1 MNVLVL
7 VLATLAPLQSSGDPA
22 AFERGLAAIQPQRI
36 RADLT
41 FLADDEM
48 RGRDTPSPEQRV
60 AARYLRAR
68 VAQLGFEPAGE
79 DGSFFDRYRLGF
91 RRLDAEAS
99 SLSVREGEHERR
111 LAFGKDYFFAVTSD
125 GLDLDVEGGVV
136 YLGEGGRDE
145 FEAAGAAVQGR
156 WVLCLDTGTR
166 ALQRKKRAQEFGA
179 VGLLVTPGPDYSKEP
194 YATRFA
200 RTTEGLLD
208 GRLTSG
214 PIPEGPDGPDGPEG
228 PDAAPEAPRDEVDA
242 PPLPQ
247 VYVVPALG
255 SAWISAHEVG
265 DEIPLVVHETRR
277 ATETVEV
284 ENVCAL
290 WRGSDPTLAQDAM
303 IVSAHYDHVG
313 VNGDDVYNG
322 ADDNGSGSSG
332 LLAVAE
338 ALAAH
343 GPLSRSVLLIWVSG
357 EEKGLFGSQAW
368 AAAPTLEAGMR
379 PVSDLNIDMIG
390 RNAPERLGITPSE
403 NHRQANFLSK
413 VARELAPLEGFPVL
427 ESADEYYNRSDQANF
442 AKLDIPV
449 CFFFSGEHEDYHK
462 PTDTA
467 DKIDY
472 DKIHRV
478 SRLVYRMLTRL
489 DSQGF

>member
-1 MNVLVL
+1 MHTPL
-7 VLATLAPLQSSGDPA
+7 LALAALALASPQSSGDAA

-36 RADLT
+36 RADLV

-60 AARYLRAR
+60 AARYLRSR
-68 VAQLGFEPAGE
+68 VSRLGFEPAGE
-79 DGSFFDRYRLGF
+79 DGGFLDPYLLGF
-91 RRLDAEAS
+91 RRLDADES
-99 SLSVREGEHERR
+99 GVTVRAGEDEERLR
-111 LAFGKDYFFAVTSD
+111 FGRDYFLAST
-125 GLDLDVEGGVV
+125 GEAETLDVEGGVI
-136 YLGEGGRDE
+136 YLGAAGRDE
-145 FEAAGAAVQGR
+145 FEAKGDAIAGR

-166 ALQRKKRAQEFGA
+166 AMQRKKRAQELGA
-179 VGLLVTPGPDYSKEP
+179 VGVLVTPGPDYAKEP
-194 YATRFA
+194 YAERFA
-200 RTTEGLLD
+200 RITAGLSA
-208 GRLTSG
+208 GRLTGG
-214 PIPEGPDGPDGPEG
+214 PVTPLAPGSAARESADPGAEG
-228 PDAAPEAPRDEVDA
+228 AAQPF
-242 PPLPQ
+242 PQ
-247 VYVVPALG
+247 VYVVPEVG

-265 DEIPLVVHETRR
+265 DVLPLVVQETRR
-277 ATETVEV
+277 AQSTVEV

-290 WRGSDPTLAQDAM
+290 WRGSDPVLSNDVM

-313 VNGDDVYNG
+313 ARGDEIYNG
-322 ADDNGSGSSG
+322 ADDNGSGTSG
-332 LLAVAE
+332 LLALAE

-343 GPLSRSVLLIWVSG
+343 GPLQRSVLLIWVSG

-368 AAAPTLEAGMR
+368 VAEPTLPAGMR
-379 PVSDLNIDMIG
+379 PVSNLNIDMIG

-403 NHRQANFLSK
+403 NHRAANFLSA
-413 VARELAPLEGFPVL
+413 VARELSPLEGFPTL
-427 ESADEYYNRSDQANF
+427 ESADQYYQRSDQANF

-449 CFFFSGEHEDYHK
+449 CFFFSGEHEDYHQ

-478 SRLVYRMLTRL
+478 VRLVFRMLTRL